1 LDTRNAKTTYI
12 KYLDLSPLEKADKPS
27 TAKSGLLTPTKVS
40 DRMKNSN
47 IEQPAYRVGKYVN
60 SIRALNP
67 KKNMVS

>member
-1 LDTRNAKTTYI
+1 
-12 KYLDLSPLEKADKPS
+12 
-27 TAKSGLLTPTKVS
+27 
-40 DRMKNSN
+40 MQNSN

>member
-1 LDTRNAKTTYI
+1 MNSKTTYL
-12 KYLDLSPLEKADKPS
+12 KYLDLSSLETSDKTS
-27 TAKSGLLTPTKVS
+27 TPKSGLLTPTKVS
-40 DRMKNSN
+40 DRMQNSN